1 MAAVNLKSM
10 DVDAL
15 LVLRADIDKQLASKR
30 RELEAQLSRLSQS
43 GETGARAVR
52 NGRGVGRPRK
62 AHPLKGA
69 KVAPK
74 FRGPDGE
81 TWAGRGAQPRW
92 LSALIKQGHKLEEF
106 AISKVAAAGR
116 AGATKKSRRKRG

>member
-1 MAAVNLKSM
+1 MAAVNLKGM
-10 DVDAL
+10 NVDAL
-15 LVLRADIDKQLASKR
+15 LILRADIDKQLASKR

-43 GETGARAVR
+43 GEAGPRTAR
-52 NGRGVGRPRK
+52 NGRVGRPRK

-74 FRGPDGE
+74 FRGPGGE

-92 LSALIKQGHKLEEF
+92 LSALLKQGRKLEEF
-106 AISKVAAAGR
+106 SI
-116 AGATKKSRRKRG
+116 GATGGKPAAKKARRKRA

>member
-15 LVLRADIDKQLASKR
+15 LVLRADIEKQLASKR
-30 RELEAQLSRLSQS
+30 RDLEAQLSRLSLA
-43 GETGARAVR
+43 GETGGRAVR
-52 NGRGVGRPRK
+52 NGKVGRPRK
-62 AHPLKGA
+62 SHPLKGA

-74 FRGPDGE
+74 YRGPGGE

-92 LSALIKQGHKLEEF
+92 LSALLKQGSKIEEF
-106 AISKVAAAGR
+106 AISKAASAVKG
-116 AGATKKSRRKRG
+116 GAAKKSRRKRA

>member
-15 LVLRADIDKQLASKR
+15 LVLRADIEKQLASKR
-30 RELEAQLSRLSQS
+30 RDLEAQLSRLSLS
-43 GETGARAVR
+43 GETGGRAVR
-52 NGRGVGRPRK
+52 NGKVGRPRK
-62 AHPLKGA
+62 SHPLKGA

-74 FRGPDGE
+74 YRGPGGE

-92 LSALIKQGHKLEEF
+92 LSAMLKQGSKLEDF
-106 AISKVAAAGR
+106 AISKIASAGKGAAA
-116 AGATKKSRRKRG
+116 KKSRRKRA

>member
-43 GETGARAVR
+43 GETSARGAR
-52 NGRGVGRPRK
+52 NGRVGRPRK
-62 AHPLKGA
+62 SHPLKGA

-74 FRGPDGE
+74 FRGPGGE

-92 LSALIKQGHKLEEF
+92 LSALLKQGHKLEEF
-106 AISKVAAAGR
+106 ALSKGASGGKAG
-116 AGATKKSRRKRG
+116 GARKGRRKRA

>member
-15 LVLRADIDKQLASKR
+15 LILRADIDKQLTSKR

-43 GETGARAVR
+43 GETSARGPR
-52 NGRGVGRPRK
+52 GNGRVGRPRK
-62 AHPLKGA
+62 THPLKGA

-74 FRGPDGE
+74 FRGPGGE

-92 LSALIKQGHKLEEF
+92 LSALLKQGRKLEEF
-106 AISKVAAAGR
+106 AISKVAAAGK
-116 AGATKKSRRKRG
+116 AGPAKKSRRKRA

>member
-15 LVLRADIDKQLASKR
+15 LVLRADIEKQLASKR
-30 RELEAQLSRLSQS
+30 RELEAQLSRLSLS
-43 GETGARAVR
+43 GETGGRAVR
-52 NGRGVGRPRK
+52 NGKVGRPRK
-62 AHPLKGA
+62 SHPLKGA

-74 FRGPDGE
+74 YRGPGGE

-92 LSALIKQGHKLEEF
+92 LSAMLKQGSKLEDF
-106 AISKVAAAGR
+106 AISKIASAGKGAAA
-116 AGATKKSRRKRG
+116 KKSRRKRA

>member
-15 LVLRADIDKQLASKR
+15 LVLRADIEKQLASKR
-30 RELEAQLSRLSQS
+30 RDLEAQLSRLSLS
-43 GETGARAVR
+43 GETGGRAVR
-52 NGRGVGRPRK
+52 NGKVGRPRK
-62 AHPLKGA
+62 SHPLKGA

-74 FRGPDGE
+74 YRGPGGE

-92 LSALIKQGHKLEEF
+92 LSAMLKQGSKLEDF
-106 AISKVAAAGR
+106 AISKIASAGKGGAA
-116 AGATKKSRRKRG
+116 KKSRRKRA